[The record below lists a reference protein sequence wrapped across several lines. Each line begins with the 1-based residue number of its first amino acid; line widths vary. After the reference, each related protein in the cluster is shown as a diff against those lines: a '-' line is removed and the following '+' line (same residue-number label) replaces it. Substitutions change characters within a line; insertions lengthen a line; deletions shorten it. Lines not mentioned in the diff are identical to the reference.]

1 MRSNFVWQEIWVGL
15 RRNLTMTVAL
25 IVVVAISLS
34 LLGTG
39 LLFVKQVNATRTY
52 WQSKVEISVYLCYA
66 DSANPSCHGPVTQ
79 AQTTALEQRLQS
91 MSQVKTVTYVSQ
103 AQAWALY
110 KKAFA
115 NDQSYVSTLKETDMP
130 PSLEV
135 KLNNPSAN
143 YNIVASAVTGAQ
155 GVDSVIDE
163 MNILD
168 KFYHLLG
175 GLRNAVVI
183 VALILVVAAILLVA
197 NTIRLSAFNRRR
209 GTGIMRLVGASNF
222 YIQLPFLLEGVI
234 AGLLGWVLAAALLV
248 GVKSFLLNSLQ
259 QYFNYNVGLSTTDL
273 VEVIV
278 LTMIVGV
285 ALCGVTSFL
294 TLRRCRRVWPSSAGE
309 VPSRQLGAGRADR

>member
-1 MRSNFVWQEIWVGL
+1 MRSNFVFQEIWVGL

-39 LLFVKQVNATRTY
+39 LLFVKQVDSTRTY

-66 DSANPSCHGPVTQ
+66 DSANPSCHGAVSP
-79 AQTTALEQRLQS
+79 AQTTALEQRLKS
-91 MSQVKTVTYVSQ
+91 MSQVQNVTYVSQ

-110 KKAFA
+110 KQAFS

-135 KLNNPSAN
+135 KTQNSSADD
-143 YNIVASAVTGAQ
+143 NIVVSAMTGQA

-163 MNILD
+163 MSILA
-168 KFYHLLG
+168 KFYSLLN
-175 GLRNAVVI
+175 GLRNAVVT
-183 VALILVVAAILLVA
+183 VALILVVAAVLLVA

-209 GTGIMRLVGASNF
+209 ETGIMRLVGASNF

-234 AGLLGWVLAAALLV
+234 AGLLGWVVAVALLI
-248 GVKSFLLNSLQ
+248 GVKSLLLNNLQ
-259 QYFNYNVGLSTTDL
+259 QYFNYNVGLSTGDL

-278 LTMIVGV
+278 LAMVVGI
-285 ALCGVTSFL
+285 ALCGVTSFV
-294 TLRRCRRVWPSSAGE
+294 TLRRYLRV
-309 VPSRQLGAGRADR
+309 